1 MVRVVD
7 TDAVDIATI
16 IPLLLSSEA
25 PDPVTSPTQD
35 ESAERVVSLA
45 CLARAA
51 GIVGPAY
58 LVVVDS
64 QQAFGQRHS
73 TDRPLR
79 HRFRIPRAGPI
90 GGGEDDL
97 QAGNN

>member
-1 MVRVVD
+1 MLEELVAAGLVERVVD

-16 IPLLLSSEA
+16 IPLQLSSEA
-25 PDPVTSPTQD
+25 PDPVTSPTQA

-64 QQAFGQRHS
+64 QLAFGQLFDS
-73 TDRPLR
+73 QIAT
-79 HRFRIPRAGPI
+79 
-90 GGGEDDL
+90 
-97 QAGNN
+97 

>member
-1 MVRVVD
+1 MERVVD
-7 TDAVDIATI
+7 TDAGDIATI
-16 IPLLLSSEA
+16 EA

-64 QQAFGQRHS
+64 QLAFGQLFDS
-73 TDRPLR
+73 QIAT
-79 HRFRIPRAGPI
+79 
-90 GGGEDDL
+90 
-97 QAGNN
+97 